1 MTQAKPSPFAESLQE
16 KARDIKARVLS
27 GEKIPLAEVIALMS
41 DSAKALAAQK
51 KAEVKKPTD
60 VDFF

>member
-1 MTQAKPSPFAESLQE
+1 MASAPNPYPEALQQT
-16 KARDIKARVLS
+16 AREIKARVLS
-27 GEKIPLAEVIALMS
+27 GEEIPLETVLAFLS
-41 DSAKALAAQK
+41 DSGKILEKQR